1 LINLWENGFA
11 ERLSDGI
18 VRARFHNGMSK
29 QELAQPGAVYGYH
42 IDAWNTCEMFKAG
55 DRIRLESSSSAFP
68 KYSRNLNTGEALGK
82 NSDMITAEQT
92 IYHDAQHLSRVTL
105 PVIR

>member
-1 LINLWENGFA
+1 MINLWENGFA

-55 DRIRLESSSSAFP
+55 HRIRLESSSSAFP
-68 KYSRNLNTGEALGK
+68 KHSRNLNTGEALGK

-92 IYHDAQHLSRVTL
+92 IYRDAQHLSRVTL

>member
-55 DRIRLESSSSAFP
+55 PPHSTGDLVVGIPQAF
-68 KYSRNLNTGEALGK
+68 A
-82 NSDMITAEQT
+82 
-92 IYHDAQHLSRVTL
+92 
-105 PVIR
+105 